1 MKTSQ
6 AGVDL
11 IKLFEGLRF
20 DAYYDAV
27 GVLTIGYGHTGPDV
41 KINSRVNEQQAEIL
55 LKKDLERFENTVR
68 QSVRVVLNQF
78 QFDALVSFC
87 FNVGSAAFIESS
99 LLRRLNEKEDP
110 YVVAKEELPR
120 WNKGEKG
127 QELAGLTR
135 RRAAEIELFEQSEPK
150 IKTGLITITA
160 NTHTYLK
167 KQPRLSET
175 LLNDQ
180 KARIYQNREI
190 KNCTILERRDN
201 HTYLELGFGLGKWW
215 VFDPHWRGLETRPDV
230 NPYAVDGDLH
240 FLRNFPYFYQQDN
253 GPEGWRQC
261 QTSSIAMCL
270 RYLDAPGI
278 KDDVDYLKIVNK
290 YGDTTKRDPHFKALA
305 ELGIQAKFTVSADAE
320 DIKDEIKKGLPVAAG
335 ILHHGAYTAPAGG
348 GHFIVITGY
357 GKDYWLVQDP
367 FGALDLVNGG
377 WLKHGATDGKNIKY
391 PFKYLNPRF
400 FVGGGS
406 NGWCWIGFK
415 KK

>member
-6 AGVDL
+6 AGVNL

-68 QSVRVVLNQF
+68 QAVKVPLNQF

-99 LLRRLNEKEDP
+99 LLRRLNAKEDP

-120 WNKGEKG
+120 WNKGDKG

-135 RRAAEIELFEQSEPK
+135 RRSAEIELFTQPAPQT
-150 IKTGLITITA
+150 KTGLITIAA
-160 NTHTYLK
+160 NAHTYLK
-167 KQPRLSET
+167 KQPLPSET
-175 LLNDQ
+175 LPNDQ

-190 KNCTILERRDN
+190 KNCTILERKNN

-215 VFDPHWRGLETRPDV
+215 VFDPHWRGLETQPSV
-230 NPYAVDGDLH
+230 NSYATEKDLYL
-240 FLRNFPYFYQQDN
+240 LRDFPYFYQQDN

-270 RYLDAPGI
+270 RYLDVPGI
-278 KDDVDYLKIVNK
+278 KDDVDYLKVVNK
-290 YGDTTKRDPHFKALA
+290 YGDTTRRDPHFQALA
-305 ELGIQAKFTVSADAE
+305 SLNVQAKFLMSANAQDV
-320 DIKDEIKKGLPVAAG
+320 KDEIRKGLPVVAG
-335 ILHHGAYTAPAGG
+335 ILHHGAYTAPTGS
-348 GHFIVITGY
+348 GHFVVITGY

-367 FGALDLVNGG
+367 YGALDLINGG
-377 WLKHGATDGKNIKY
+377 WAKRGAVDGKNIKY
-391 PFKYLNPRF
+391 PFKYFNPRF

-406 NGWCWIGFK
+406 DGWAWLGFK

>member
-6 AGVDL
+6 AGIDL

-41 KINSRVNEQQAEIL
+41 KVNSRVNEQQAEIL
-55 LKKDLERFENTVR
+55 LRKDLSRFEEAVKN
-68 QSVRVVLNQF
+68 RVKITLNQF

-87 FNVGSAAFIESS
+87 FNVGINAFAEST
-99 LLRRLNEKEDP
+99 LLRRLNAKEVP
-110 YVVAKEELPR
+110 CVVAKEELPR
-120 WNKGEKG
+120 WNKGNDGK
-127 QELAGLTR
+127 ELAGLTR
-135 RRAAEIELFEQSEPK
+135 RRSTEVELFCQEAPK
-150 IKTGLITITA
+150 TKTGLITITA

-167 KQPRLSET
+167 KQPIPSET
-175 LLNDQ
+175 LDNTQ

-190 KNCTILERRDN
+190 KNCTILERKNN

-215 VFDPHWRGLETRPDV
+215 VFDPHWRGLETQPAV
-230 NPYAVDGDLH
+230 NPYASDKDLH

-253 GPEGWRQC
+253 GPDGWRQC

-270 RYLDAPGI
+270 RYLDTPDI

-335 ILHHGAYTAPAGG
+335 ILHHGTYSAPTGS

-367 FGALDLVNGG
+367 YGSLDLINGG
-377 WLKHGATDGKNIKY
+377 WLKRGATDGKNIRY
-391 PFKYLNPRF
+391 PFKYLNPRL
-400 FVGGGS
+400 FVGGGA